1 MHDPFLRRKQD
12 IMYILGNITSKI
24 SIPPAS
30 MVLLRRLEDTPKN
43 LKSSLKMLIDLREF
57 LEQPLNRAAIIQ

>member
-24 SIPPAS
+24 SIPTAS